1 MSRHAVII
9 GAGVTGLST
18 AYHLARKSY
27 GRITVIEK
35 GRVGDGAS
43 SRAAGIVTGL
53 LWSETG
59 VQARKISL
67 TRFRE
72 LSDELDGYRFQDVGC
87 LNLFD
92 AASWPERE
100 RLLPLYDRLEV
111 EYTIMDRAEMAS
123 TWPDLALTGEPVGL
137 FDPLGGYSEP
147 DHYLPALA
155 AGCRAL
161 GVQIR
166 EGCMI
171 SDFIADSGRMVGVVA
186 GNERIEADAVVS
198 TVHVWTLKVLESIG
212 LQLPLKSFVHQRY
225 VTAPLP
231 APVRI
236 PAVNANPYGGYIRPA
251 YGQRLLAGIENPSA
265 PEFRVPGRS
274 FEMSAISPPPG
285 LGDAARDNL
294 LPLVPKAA
302 RSGWV
307 KGADRAARSGWAGW
321 AGWEIEKAGLLSFS
335 RDGEPVLGPVD
346 RFPGLY
352 VGVAFHSGGFA
363 YNPAA
368 GVLLA
373 GCVAD
378 GRPEIDIED
387 FSPNRFDPEETDAY
401 NRTLITHGEYS
412 MPGHSRRH

>member
-1 MSRHAVII
+1 MSRHAVIV

-27 GRITVIEK
+27 GKITVIEK

-43 SRAAGIVTGL
+43 SRAAGIITGL

-67 TRFRE
+67 NRFRE
-72 LSDELDGYRFQDVGC
+72 LSGELDGYRFQDVGC

-92 AASWPERE
+92 PESWPELE
-100 RLLPLYDRLEV
+100 RLLPLYDRLGV
-111 EYTIMDRAEMAS
+111 DYTIMGTDEMAA
-123 TWPDLALTGEPVGL
+123 TWPDLVLTGAPIGL

-155 AGCRAL
+155 DGCRAL
-161 GVQIR
+161 GVQIL
-166 EGCMI
+166 EGGMI
-171 SDFIADSGRMVGVVA
+171 SDFIVDSGHMAGVVTE
-186 GNERIEADAVVS
+186 NERIEADAVVS

-231 APVRI
+231 SPVRI

-251 YGQRLLAGIENPSA
+251 YGQRLLAGIENPAA
-265 PEFRVPGRS
+265 PEFRVPDRS
-274 FEMSAISPPPG
+274 FQMSTIAPPPG
-285 LGDAARDNL
+285 LSDIARNNL
-294 LPLVPKAA
+294 LPLVPKTGH
-302 RSGWV
+302 S
-307 KGADRAARSGWAGW
+307 D
-321 AGWEIEKAGLLSFS
+321 WEIEKAGLLSFS
-335 RDGEPVLGPVD
+335 LDGEPVLGPVD
-346 RFPGLY
+346 RIPGLY

-373 GCVAD
+373 ECVAD
-378 GRPEIDIED
+378 GKPEIDIED
-387 FSPNRFDPEETDAY
+387 FSPNRFDPDATNAY
-401 NRTLITHGEYS
+401 NRSRITHEEYNL
-412 MPGHSRRH
+412 PGQSRRH

>member
-1 MSRHAVII
+1 MSRHAVIV

-43 SRAAGIVTGL
+43 SRAAGIITGL

-59 VQARKISL
+59 VRARQISL

-100 RLLPLYDRLEV
+100 RLLPLYDRLGV
-111 EYTIMDRAEMAS
+111 EYTIMDKAEMAS
-123 TWPDLALTGEPVGL
+123 TWPDLVFDGEPVGL

-155 AGCRAL
+155 EGCRTL
-161 GVQIR
+161 GVEIR

-171 SDFIADSGRMVGVVA
+171 SDFITDSGRMAGVVA
-186 GNERIEADAVVS
+186 GDERIEADAVVS
-198 TVHVWTLKVLESIG
+198 TVHVWTLKVLERIG

-231 APVRI
+231 SPVRI

-251 YGQRLLAGIENPSA
+251 HGNRLLAGIENPSA
-265 PEFRVPGRS
+265 PEFRVPDRS
-274 FEMSAISPPPG
+274 FEMSAISPPAG

-302 RSGWV
+302 RSDRTDRV
-307 KGADRAARSGWAGW
+307 NCADYASY

-363 YNPAA
+363 YNPAS

-378 GRPEIDIED
+378 GGPEIDIED
-387 FSPNRFDPEETDAY
+387 FSPGRFDPDETDAY
-401 NRTLITHGEYS
+401 NRTLITHAEYS
-412 MPGHSRRH
+412 LPGHSRRH